1 MKKITKFLRVK
12 VSLWIIPI
20 ILIISIGLYIFGKI
34 NAVSSGTK
42 SSYSMVQSIEKVNEQ
57 VFLNVGIETV
67 ISSSE
72 HTEIPLTKIKIP
84 WTEKKALIIVNYKAK
99 LGIKKPVKIEM
110 EKEKEYK
117 ITVPNYE
124 VIGISLDKDNPYKIY
139 DNSGEILSYSTKDI
153 DTGELVTNE
162 LSDEMQRKYLKEYK
176 TQMDESA
183 KEYYETLFKA
193 ADAENKVELVFE

>member
-1 MKKITKFLRVK
+1 
-12 VSLWIIPI
+12 
-20 ILIISIGLYIFGKI
+20 
-34 NAVSSGTK
+34 
-42 SSYSMVQSIEKVNEQ
+42 MVQSIEKVNEQ

>member
-1 MKKITKFLRVK
+1 MKKIGRFLSYK
-12 VSLWIIPI
+12 ISLWL
-20 ILIISIGLYIFGKI
+20 ILLLVIALVSIYIYGNI
-34 NAVSSGTK
+34 NARSSGTN

-84 WTEKKALIIVNYKAK
+84 LTEKKALIVVNYKAK
-99 LGIKKPVKIEM
+99 LGIKKPVNIEIK
-110 EKEKEYK
+110 KEKDYK
-117 ITVPNYE
+117 IIVPKYE
-124 VIGISLDKDNPYKIY
+124 VIGISLDKDNPYTVY

-153 DTGELVTNE
+153 DTGELLTDE
-162 LSDEMQRKYLKEYK
+162 LSDETQNKYLKEYK

-183 KEYYETLFKA
+183 KEYYETLLKA
-193 ADAENKVELVFE
+193 TDSENKVEVVFE

>member
-1 MKKITKFLRVK
+1 MKKIGRFLSYK
-12 VSLWIIPI
+12 ISLWL
-20 ILIISIGLYIFGKI
+20 ILLLVIALVSIYIYGNI
-34 NAVSSGTK
+34 NARSSETN

-84 WTEKKALIIVNYKAK
+84 LTEKKALIVVNYKAK
-99 LGIKKPVKIEM
+99 LGIKKPVNIEIK
-110 EKEKEYK
+110 KEKDYK
-117 ITVPNYE
+117 IIVPKYE
-124 VIGISLDKDNPYKIY
+124 VIGISLDKDNPYTVY

-153 DTGELVTNE
+153 DTGELLTDE
-162 LSDEMQRKYLKEYK
+162 LSDETQNKYLKEYK

-183 KEYYETLFKA
+183 KEYYETLLKA
-193 ADAENKVELVFE
+193 TDSENKVEVVFE